1 MIWLSNTL
9 EFYRMKRLIAEVMY
23 QVLVE
28 LLSQM
33 LMRLADWLSAWP
45 WL

>member
-1 MIWLSNTL
+1 MIWLSNKP
-9 EFYRMKRLIAEVMY
+9 EFHRMKRLIAEVMY

-33 LMRLADWLSAWP
+33 LMRLADWLSALP